1 MLSYAWNS
9 GNVLSH
15 LGVFKTKQ
23 KPLGVGE
30 PMAASPKHGILY
42 QLERLEA
49 SEQRSARRQEQHRE
63 LQDTEID
70 LEGDILKLRKLRDEL
85 KTKVKLQEASAR
97 IPITNLEPYEPLK
110 NCKENLEMKLEKAK
124 AFFQAFHLTGLNGR
138 LTTKGVCLCFN
149 TAFEGNIL
157 DSYYVDVI
165 IKKPLVIQRHS
176 VPVFIPLEQIA
187 AKYLQTNFQNFVY
200 SLSEH
205 LNAYS
210 GRKYQADQ
218 VQDGFSAFLARPLQ
232 RNSLCTLLS
241 FTYTMDPNGESFPF
255 CARLM
260 YHDLTITLPTSV
272 TITYQVLSTPL
283 ISLPTQCS
291 ADMILITL
299 QAITFPCKKIG
310 SCYLQPELT
319 LSLTS
324 CSDGQEGLS

>member
-1 MLSYAWNS
+1 
-9 GNVLSH
+9 
-15 LGVFKTKQ
+15 
-23 KPLGVGE
+23 
-30 PMAASPKHGILY
+30 MAASQKHGILY

-49 SEQRSARRQEQHRE
+49 SEQRLARRQEEHQE

-70 LEGDILKLRKLRDEL
+70 LEGKILKLRKLRDEL

-110 NCKENLEMKLEKAK
+110 NREENLEMKLEKAK
-124 AFFQAFHLTGLNGR
+124 AFFQAFHLTGLNGK

-165 IKKPLVIQRHS
+165 IKKPLIIHRHS

-187 AKYLQTNFQNFVY
+187 AKYLQTDFQNFVY

-218 VQDGFSAFLARPLQ
+218 VQGGFSPFLARPLQ

-241 FTYTMDPNGESFPF
+241 FTYTMDPSGESFPF
-255 CARLM
+255 CARLV

-272 TITYQVLSTPL
+272 TITYQGTGATPASWEDQRAAHETLFYKNALHKVFESFLRAKKNFDCLSSVPR
-283 ISLPTQCS
+283 SR
-291 ADMILITL
+291 
-299 QAITFPCKKIG
+299 
-310 SCYLQPELT
+310 
-319 LSLTS
+319 
-324 CSDGQEGLS
+324 